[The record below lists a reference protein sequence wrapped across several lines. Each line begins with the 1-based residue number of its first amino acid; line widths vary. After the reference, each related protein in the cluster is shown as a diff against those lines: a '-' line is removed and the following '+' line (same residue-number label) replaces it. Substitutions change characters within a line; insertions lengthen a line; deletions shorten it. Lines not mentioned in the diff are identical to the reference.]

1 MTDEFMEC
9 SRLMH
14 LPIELM
20 RKCFMINTPWVFNTA
35 WYFVKGLLAART
47 LAKISVLG
55 TSFKDELSK
64 ELSPASTPSKCN
76 DHTYLNITNRLF
88 MTALIGGPYIGY
100 SKYVPYPFNKDYLC
114 PHLAGVASA
123 ETAVAATV
131 PPSEVAEVESSSD
144 PVEEDAPVVQP
155 EVNECGKDIE
165 PQSATPTVTETI
177 SSPSSQKA
185 AVEQPSHNTQ
195 SSTDDANDGIDIN
208 LISLQT
214 SGF

>member
-1 MTDEFMEC
+1 
-9 SRLMH
+9 
-14 LPIELM
+14 
-20 RKCFMINTPWVFNTA
+20 MINTPWVFNTA

-64 ELSPASTPSKCN
+64 ELSPANTPCKCN
-76 DHTYLNITNRLF
+76 GHIYLNIAKRLF

-123 ETAVAATV
+123 ETSAATI
-131 PPSEVAEVESSSD
+131 PPSEVAEVESNSD
-144 PVEEDAPVVQP
+144 PVQEDVPLVQP
-155 EVNECGKDIE
+155 EVNECGKDME
-165 PQSATPTVTETI
+165 PQSATPTETI
-177 SSPSSQKA
+177 SSPSSHKA
-185 AVEQPSHNTQ
+185 AVEQSSHNTQ
-195 SSTDDANDGIDIN
+195 SSTDDVSDGIDIN